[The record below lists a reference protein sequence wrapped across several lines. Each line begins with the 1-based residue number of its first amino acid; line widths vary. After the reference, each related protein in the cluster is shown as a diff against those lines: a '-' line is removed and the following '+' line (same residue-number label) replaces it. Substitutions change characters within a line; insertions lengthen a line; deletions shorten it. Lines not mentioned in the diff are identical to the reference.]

1 MFSSK
6 TDLWATPQDF
16 YDNRNHTMKRELTL
30 ADIAGYLPYDLK
42 VQDRDQDIW
51 VLCQLGNADPC
62 MDGDIGLTTD
72 DGGHLQYDYL
82 DDILPVLRP
91 MSDLYVEITERGYNE
106 GKPFVTILEIGK
118 LSGYDCI
125 KKYETEGMTEYSF
138 ECRNADDVQGYVF
151 GWCQTTQSFGVWYD
165 HIDDEI
171 PSVESMIMNT
181 DIFDLFHRL
190 HFDYRGLIPAGLA
203 VSVHDLKQNPYE

>member
-1 MFSSK
+1 
-6 TDLWATPQDF
+6 
-16 YDNRNHTMKRELTL
+16 MKRELTL
-30 ADIAGYLPYDLK
+30 TDIAGYLPYDLK

-106 GKPFVTILEIGK
+106 GKPFVPVKRLGELLGSDYEDCLIL
-118 LSGYDCI
+118 DCRI
-125 KKYETEGMTEYSF
+125 KYSPS
-138 ECRNADDVQGYVF
+138 E
-151 GWCQTTQSFGVWYD
+151 VWYSD
-165 HIDDEI
+165 
-171 PSVESMIMNT
+171 MCAF
-181 DIFDLFHRL
+181 FDLFHRL
-190 HFDYRGLIPAGLA
+190 HFDYRDLIGAGLA
-203 VSVHDLKQNPYE
+203 VSVHDLKQNPYEAANN

>member
-1 MFSSK
+1 
-6 TDLWATPQDF
+6 
-16 YDNRNHTMKRELTL
+16 MKRELTL

-72 DGGHLQYDYL
+72 DGGYLQYDYL

-106 GKPFVTILEIGK
+106 GKPFVPVKRLGELLGSDYEDCLIL
-118 LSGYDCI
+118 DCRI
-125 KKYETEGMTEYSF
+125 KYSPS
-138 ECRNADDVQGYVF
+138 E
-151 GWCQTTQSFGVWYD
+151 VWYSD
-165 HIDDEI
+165 
-171 PSVESMIMNT
+171 MCAF
-181 DIFDLFHRL
+181 FDLFHRL
-190 HFDYRGLIPAGLA
+190 HFDYRDLIGAGLA
-203 VSVHDLKQNPYE
+203 VSVHDLPTNLYEA

>member
-1 MFSSK
+1 
-6 TDLWATPQDF
+6 
-16 YDNRNHTMKRELTL
+16 MKRELTL
-30 ADIAGYLPYDLK
+30 TDIAGYLPYDLK

-106 GKPFVTILEIGK
+106 GEPFVPAKRLGELLGSNYEDCLIL
-118 LSGYDCI
+118 DCRI
-125 KKYETEGMTEYSF
+125 KYSPS
-138 ECRNADDVQGYVF
+138 E
-151 GWCQTTQSFGVWYD
+151 VWYSD
-165 HIDDEI
+165 
-171 PSVESMIMNT
+171 MCAF
-181 DIFDLFHRL
+181 FDLFHRL
-190 HFDYRGLIPAGLA
+190 HFDYRDLIGAGLA
-203 VSVHDLKQNPYE
+203 ISVHDLPTNPYEA